1 MYMWMHWYLEIFI
14 HRKFNIYWNRSFG
27 RQLGKDSI
35 VVYQVYV
42 HVFVWELSLLLC
54 LCCELW
60 TTKIEKGQYNYFA
73 TISFRK
79 AVN

>member
-1 MYMWMHWYLEIFI
+1 MHWYLEIFI
-14 HRKFNIYWNRSFG
+14 HRKFNINWNRSFG

-35 VVYQVYV
+35 VVYLVYV
-42 HVFVWELSLLLC
+42 DVSVWELSLLLC